1 MLPASKILKM
11 IEDRKN
17 WLSILAKAKAKD
29 LKKYWK
35 KVKNLPDYKLL
46 RAPEIGGVMVQGRL
60 GATGD
65 PFNLGEMTVT
75 RCSVQLET
83 GEIGHGYIQGREKE
97 AAKQVAVIDAIM
109 QGPRQREIDL
119 LVIAPLAELFNK
131 EKKANA
137 KKAAATKVEF
147 FTLARRKKSE

>member
-1 MLPASKILKM
+1 M

-17 WLSILAKAKAKD
+17 WLSILAKAKTKD
-29 LKKYWK
+29 LDECWR

-46 RAPEIGGVMVQGRL
+46 RAPEIGGAMVQGRL

-65 PFNLGEMTVT
+65 SFNLGEMTVT

-97 AAKQVAVIDAIM
+97 AAKKVAVLDAIM
-109 QGPRQREIDL
+109 QGTRRHEVCLLYTSPSPRDRL
-119 LVIAPLAELFNK
+119 LSRMPSSA
-131 EKKANA
+131 
-137 KKAAATKVEF
+137 
-147 FTLARRKKSE
+147 

>member
-1 MLPASKILKM
+1 M

-17 WLSILAKAKAKD
+17 WLSILAKVKTKD
-29 LKKYWK
+29 LDECWR

-46 RAPEIGGVMVQGRL
+46 RAPEIGGAMVQGRL

-65 PFNLGEMTVT
+65 SFNLGEMTVT

-97 AAKQVAVIDAIM
+97 AAKKVAVLDAIM
-109 QGPRQREIDL
+109 QGTRRHEVES
-119 LVIAPLAELFNK
+119 LVIVPLTRLYHQEK
-131 EKKANA
+131 EASS

-147 FTLARRKKSE
+147 FTMARGESE

>member
-1 MLPASKILKM
+1 M

-17 WLSILAKAKAKD
+17 WLSILAKAKTKD
-29 LKKYWK
+29 LDECWR

-97 AAKQVAVIDAIM
+97 ASKKVAVLDAIM
-109 QGPRQREIDL
+109 QGTRRHEVESLMVLHLHQKMEQGLFGL
-119 LVIAPLAELFNK
+119 L
-131 EKKANA
+131 
-137 KKAAATKVEF
+137 
-147 FTLARRKKSE
+147 

>member
-1 MLPASKILKM
+1 M

-17 WLSILAKAKAKD
+17 WLSILAKVKTKD
-29 LKKYWK
+29 LDECWR

-46 RAPEIGGVMVQGRL
+46 RAPEIGGAMVQGRL

-65 PFNLGEMTVT
+65 SFNLGEMTVT

-97 AAKQVAVIDAIM
+97 AAKKVAVLDAIM
-109 QGPRQREIDL
+109 QGTRRHEVES
-119 LVIAPLAELFNK
+119 LVIVPLTRLYHQEK
-131 EKKANA
+131 EASS

-147 FTLARRKKSE
+147 FTMAR

>member
-1 MLPASKILKM
+1 M

-17 WLSILAKAKAKD
+17 WLSILAKAKTKD
-29 LKKYWK
+29 LNECWR
-35 KVKNLPDYKLL
+35 KVKNLPNYKLL
-46 RAPEIGGVMVQGRL
+46 RAPEIGGAMVQGRL

-65 PFNLGEMTVT
+65 SFNLGEMTVT

-97 AAKQVAVIDAIM
+97 AAEKVAVLDAIM
-109 QGPRQREIDL
+109 QGTRRHEVES
-119 LVIAPLAELFNK
+119 LVIVPLTKLYHQEK
-131 EKKANA
+131 EASS

-147 FTLARRKKSE
+147 FTMARGESE

>member
-1 MLPASKILKM
+1 M

-17 WLSILAKAKAKD
+17 WLSILAKAKTKD
-29 LKKYWK
+29 LNECWR
-35 KVKNLPDYKLL
+35 KVKNLPNYKLL
-46 RAPEIGGVMVQGRL
+46 RAPEIGGAMVQGRL

-65 PFNLGEMTVT
+65 SFNLGEMTVT

-97 AAKQVAVIDAIM
+97 AAEKVAVLDAIM
-109 QGPRQREIDL
+109 QGTRRHEVES
-119 LVIAPLAELFNK
+119 LVIAPLTKLYHQGK
-131 EKKANA
+131 EANL

-147 FTLARRKKSE
+147 FTMARGESE

>member
-1 MLPASKILKM
+1 M

-17 WLSILAKAKAKD
+17 WLSILAKAKTKD
-29 LKKYWK
+29 LDECWR

-97 AAKQVAVIDAIM
+97 AAKKVAVLDAIM
-109 QGPRQREIDL
+109 QGTRRHEVES
-119 LVIAPLAELFNK
+119 LVIVPLTRLYHQEK
-131 EKKANA
+131 EASS

-147 FTLARRKKSE
+147 FTMARGESE

>member
-1 MLPASKILKM
+1 
-11 IEDRKN
+11 
-17 WLSILAKAKAKD
+17 
-29 LKKYWK
+29 
-35 KVKNLPDYKLL
+35 
-46 RAPEIGGVMVQGRL
+46 MVQGRL

-97 AAKQVAVIDAIM
+97 ASKKVAVLDAIM
-109 QGPRQREIDL
+109 QGTRRHEVES
-119 LVIAPLAELFNK
+119 LVIAPLTKLYHQEK
-131 EKKANA
+131 EANS

-147 FTLARRKKSE
+147 FTMARGESE

>member
-1 MLPASKILKM
+1 
-11 IEDRKN
+11 
-17 WLSILAKAKAKD
+17 
-29 LKKYWK
+29 
-35 KVKNLPDYKLL
+35 
-46 RAPEIGGVMVQGRL
+46 MVQGRL

-97 AAKQVAVIDAIM
+97 AAKKVAVLDAIM
-109 QGPRQREIDL
+109 QGTRRHEVES
-119 LVIAPLAELFNK
+119 LVIVPLTRLYHQEK
-131 EKKANA
+131 EASS

-147 FTLARRKKSE
+147 FTMARGESE